1 MGTNLKVDF
10 NIFSMRKQI
19 FQSYMANKNELIDYE
34 KKCKCARE
42 DLFPWETQPNLTQPN
57 LT

>member
-34 KKCKCARE
+34 KKCKCASE
-42 DLFPWETQPNLTQPN
+42 DLFP
-57 LT
+57 